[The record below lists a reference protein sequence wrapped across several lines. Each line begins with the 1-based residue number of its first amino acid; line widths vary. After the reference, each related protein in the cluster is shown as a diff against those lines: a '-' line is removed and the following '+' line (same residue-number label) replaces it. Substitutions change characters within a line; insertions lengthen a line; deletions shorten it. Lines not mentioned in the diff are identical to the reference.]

1 MGAATTTPM
10 DTLTVAAATVAEVTE
25 METPTDTKVV
35 EAEEATEE
43 ARAADTEEDAED
55 TAADVEGE
63 VSPLPILRPSVE
75 ADVGKS
81 RITLEWFDP
90 SSPMIVEHNID
101 SRIIGYSSRAI
112 NLATA
117 FHRSF
122 WRYLVSGGF

>member
-1 MGAATTTPM
+1 
-10 DTLTVAAATVAEVTE
+10 
-25 METPTDTKVV
+25 MEG
-35 EAEEATEE
+35 EEEEEAAGEE
-43 ARAADTEEDAED
+43 DEVVDAED
-55 TAADVEGE
+55 TAADVEEE